1 LDASL
6 KIPPN
11 VHLQLA
17 QSRMSVGCRRYSST
31 DEILDFRFHAGIQLA
46 VKIGL
51 DQHTGRCAFH
61 LGYDLV
67 NSRRGQNIPGSPE

>member
-1 LDASL
+1 MDASL

-17 QSRMSVGCRRYSST
+17 QSRMSVGAGATARQM
-31 DEILDFRFHAGIQLA
+31 ILDFRFHAGIQLA

-51 DQHTGRCAFH
+51 DQHPGRCAFH

-67 NSRRGQNIPGSPE
+67 NSRRGQNIPGNPE